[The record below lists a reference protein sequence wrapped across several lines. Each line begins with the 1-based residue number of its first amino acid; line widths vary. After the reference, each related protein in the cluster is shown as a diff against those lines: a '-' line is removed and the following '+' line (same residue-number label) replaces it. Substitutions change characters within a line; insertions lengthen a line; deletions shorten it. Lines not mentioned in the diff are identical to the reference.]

1 MAQLQWRDVNAPDFS
16 GSAEGFRTFSNLLDS
31 AFGGL
36 KQSVNQFD
44 ATQTNRVNQELM
56 RTAMGITDA
65 AAFEAALPGMLQDPR
80 AARLTAEN
88 LAALGSRT
96 NALLQTEGNRLQN
109 TNMSQD
115 MDFQQLERGR
125 TQDDWKAEDAVQPYA
140 NEAMQ
145 LVAAGNDEGA
155 RAVWARPEA
164 RAALSQLDPDKARAI
179 VSGEFQ
185 IGSDRR
191 QIRNS
196 DLTYDSSL
204 FDFNEKKTTAAER
217 SQAESVLADLL
228 PRATTL
234 QEAEGLI
241 YNSETYKAL
250 PVGARL
256 AADSM
261 IRARFPNAA
270 PAIAGAGG
278 GGNVAPSAPGTGGS
292 WAQRVGLVGSES
304 GGNYGALNSEG
315 YGGRLQFGA
324 ERLADAAAAGL
335 VPRGTTGA
343 QFARMAPETQD
354 AVEEWHFR
362 NIDEQAAAAGITA
375 YNGQTIGGVRINQNS
390 IRAMAHLGGVDGVR
404 RFVETGGRYNP
415 ADSNGT
421 RLSDYGQRFGAP
433 SLDVLI
439 NTGNA
444 AQSQIADQ
452 RAQSPVED
460 LLAGYAAANRQNL
473 APAAAAASLIGD
485 GGALQGANRADAI
498 EAIENVATRYGVT
511 NSVAAALISN
521 NVRRPGVI
529 DFRRRMGGVVLD
541 HDGIKKDADLLKD
554 GGLQR
559 ATVALQS
566 REGVSANIQA
576 ATANAQAAASALA
589 GAIEQQR
596 RMPDYDISAFYRRDQ
611 QARQALAMA
620 QAASQAPGVG
630 YQPPVAPAAPVRPV
644 PPARRPDNQFARREG
659 ETAEAHRARV
669 NGIIAATPPEVRNA
683 PTRRPAARP
692 AAPAAPVRGVND
704 YARRQGET
712 AAAHRIRVR
721 AMMGL

>member
-44 ATQTNRVNQELM
+44 AIQTNRVNQELM

-115 MDFQQLERGR
+115 INFQELERGR
-125 TQDDWKAEDAVQPYA
+125 TQKDWAAEDAVQPYA
-140 NEAMQ
+140 NEA
-145 LVAAGNDEGA
+145 LRFRAAGDDA
-155 RAVWARPEA
+155 SAAAVWSRPEA
-164 RAALSQLDPDKARAI
+164 QAALGQMDPDKVQAI
-179 VSGEFQ
+179 LSGEFE

-196 DLTYDSSL
+196 DLTYDRDL
-204 FDFNEKKTTAAER
+204 FGFNETKTNAAEYT
-217 SQAESVLADLL
+217 QAEGVVAALL

-234 QEAEGLI
+234 EEAEGLI
-241 YNSETYKAL
+241 YGSQAYKDL
-250 PVGARL
+250 PAGAQI
-256 AADSM
+256 AADTM

-270 PAIAGAGG
+270 PAIAGAAGGGG
-278 GGNVAPSAPGTGGS
+278 GGNGVPVSEADALNIVNYEARGRGFTTVPANIQTYDQLQNYGRQMVQGTNGEGSSATGPFQITYSTRDEFAARALGANWRTLPRTVESEDKIAEAIFNASNGS
-292 WAQRVGLVGSES
+292 AEALRGRWVSLSPAEAERVRRLPWAQARQVIANGES
-304 GGNYGALNSEG
+304 NVDLSTLNAS
-315 YGGRLQFGA
+315 
-324 ERLADAAAAGL
+324 
-335 VPRGTTGA
+335 
-343 QFARMAPETQD
+343 
-354 AVEEWHFR
+354 
-362 NIDEQAAAAGITA
+362 
-375 YNGQTIGGVRINQNS
+375 
-390 IRAMAHLGGVDGVR
+390 
-404 RFVETGGRYNP
+404 
-415 ADSNGT
+415 
-421 RLSDYGQRFGAP
+421 
-433 SLDVLI
+433 
-439 NTGNA
+439 GNA
-444 AQSQIADQ
+444 AQAQIADQ

-473 APAAAAASLIGD
+473 APAAAAATLTGA
-485 GGALQGANRADAI
+485 GGALEGATRPDAV
-498 EAIENVATRYGVT
+498 EAIDSVARRYGVT

-521 NVRRPGVI
+521 NVRRPELI

-541 HDGIKKDADLLKD
+541 HDGIRRDAELLKD

-566 REGVSANIQA
+566 RESVSGGIETARA
-576 ATANAQAAASALA
+576 SAANAAAELAAAVRR
-589 GAIEQQR
+589 QQTR
-596 RMPDYDISAFYRRDQ
+596 PDLDISAYVLRDR
-611 QARQALAMA
+611 QARQAFQMA
-620 QAASQAPGVG
+620 QAASQVPGVA
-630 YQPPVAPAAPVRPV
+630 YQPPVAPAAPVRPA
-644 PPARRPDNQFARREG
+644 PPARGPNNQFARREG
-659 ETAEAHRARV
+659 ENAEQHRARV
-669 NGIIAATPPEVRNA
+669 QGIIAATPPEVRNA

-704 YARRQGET
+704 YARRPGET